1 MAVEDSTAPKFKE
14 QDLQLWQLMIAGSV
28 AGSFKNMTMFP
39 VRTLDQRMLH
49 RSYSQRHVGIRQA
62 LRSVIQTEG
71 PSALYRGI
79 WYMRHG
85 AMGPAQFVHFSFY
98 DVSKN
103 FLSTGNPNNPVVHV
117 ISWAFTVVWSYA
129 VSTPV
134 DMAKLRYQNGFGN
147 YKGVW
152 DCAKRVTH
160 EEGITSSLFQ
170 QSALLLVCPDRGEA
184 AKRKL
189 IEISPKKKNWWLVH
203 ATAGATAG
211 GLAVALTWPLG
222 IVAMTLSQPTGP
234 SKHVTRVSLSHVF
247 VSFVKYE
254 GFMPPQNVHPCI
266 SNSHML
272 VHLRGGQIFLSGPQR
287 RFRTA

>member
-117 ISWAFTVVWSYA
+117 ISWAFTAVWSYA

-134 DMAKLRYQNGFGN
+134 DMAKLRHQNGFGN

-160 EEGITSSLFQ
+160 EEGI
-170 QSALLLVCPDRGEA
+170 
-184 AKRKL
+184 
-189 IEISPKKKNWWLVH
+189 
-203 ATAGATAG
+203 
-211 GLAVALTWPLG
+211 
-222 IVAMTLSQPTGP
+222 
-234 SKHVTRVSLSHVF
+234 SKF
-247 VSFVKYE
+247 
-254 GFMPPQNVHPCI
+254 
-266 SNSHML
+266 
-272 VHLRGGQIFLSGPQR
+272 
-287 RFRTA
+287 